1 MSDDDRDAAVDI
13 PTIMRMV
20 QEALTTASHDHK
32 KDDFVL
38 RQLLHIICILDFCDE
53 GSRRQLAKLTVDVL
67 STAPVS
73 EVSAIPESGNRM
85 KAQVLTTMDLGILL
99 LRKCFGFDRNQ
110 GRRQAQENLISE
122 RVMAVIGDIVKV
134 KMDTAEPAHGAEA
147 EPHFTALS
155 RKLEAIAD

>member
-1 MSDDDRDAAVDI
+1 MSDDDRDSVDI
-13 PTIMRMV
+13 PAVLRMV
-20 QEALTTASHDHK
+20 HESLMNASQDRS
-32 KDDFVL
+32 KDDFFL
-38 RQLLHIICILDFCDE
+38 RQLLHIIAILDFCDE
-53 GSRRQLAKLTVDVL
+53 GARRQLAKLTVDVL

-99 LRKCFGFDRNQ
+99 LRKCFGFDRTQ

-134 KMDTAEPAHGAEA
+134 KMDDAAV
-147 EPHFTALS
+147 
-155 RKLEAIAD
+155 DD